1 MDEKRK
7 QGYVSGIICL
17 LSFFILLIFA
27 LRNEFNLSG
36 QILWVFTIFF
46 GGLGIGSIWKPDI
59 IGEIASELLKN
70 MSKNGVETKSDSH
83 NKQVQ
88 MQSPHGVQAMA
99 TQGGNVTIN
108 VDPEK
113 KEHESTFRECKRVIR
128 KSSGL
133 LKGHLKHI
141 MEEGDKYESKDR
153 TQGEIDNIIN
163 ELSTLSLIGNYDD
176 KVKIKLLLDEGRDY
190 SEITTTDQFIARER
204 EITRWVNRAIAID
217 ISTE

>member
-1 MDEKRK
+1 
-7 QGYVSGIICL
+7 L
-17 LSFFILLIFA
+17 LIILLYSINICP
-27 LRNEFNLSG
+27 RNEFNLSG

-108 VDPEK
+108 VDSEK
-113 KEHESTFRECKRVIR
+113 KEQAQNLPVEEKEILRKETIVVSPANSYYYEFEFKKGDNLIGEISSNSPIDIYFVDDFNFDKWNRDKSFDEEYSNEGVLGTNIDYLVPTKGTWYLIIENKGR
-128 KSSGL
+128 KSATVKVL
-133 LKGHLKHI
+133 L
-141 MEEGDKYESKDR
+141 Y
-153 TQGEIDNIIN
+153 
-163 ELSTLSLIGNYDD
+163 
-176 KVKIKLLLDEGRDY
+176 
-190 SEITTTDQFIARER
+190 
-204 EITRWVNRAIAID
+204 
-217 ISTE
+217 